1 MDTKQF
7 DRIATTF
14 ASPYGRRNVLRL
26 LGAATFGAGGL
37 SLLNVADG
45 EARKRRKKKK
55 KKKEQPEDPQDP
67 QPEQPQLFPDI
78 AITAILLEPTSEVNH
93 DNVVVQFTN
102 VGTQLA
108 SGFRIG
114 MFATRAGGQVRKEE
128 FSAPLTLG
136 PGVSGVEKFRLGCSW
151 INMGTVTARTDTTPI
166 PGEPSN
172 KTADNLLAVAFA
184 NVCS

>member
-1 MDTKQF
+1 METSQF
-7 DRIATTF
+7 DRIATTL
-14 ASPYGRRNVLRL
+14 AQSRGRRNVLRL
-26 LGAATFGAGGL
+26 LGGAAFGAGGL

-55 KKKEQPEDPQDP
+55 KKEQPEDP

-78 AITAILLEPTSEVNH
+78 AITAILLEPTSELNH

-114 MFATRAGGQVRKEE
+114 MFATRSDGTVRKEV